1 MPDLLDGLNANQRAV
16 VTHPGGPL
24 LVVAGAGTGKT
35 RTLTSRFAWLVER
48 GIPADCIL
56 ALTFSNPAAAEMRER
71 LETLLDAPYEELNV
85 STFHSFCLKLLR
97 DEALEACV
105 DPFLSPVTPADR
117 LALLL
122 ERIDGLSL
130 RHHEIRGNP
139 APLLASF
146 VSRIDRLKDE
156 LVSADELRTWA
167 DALPEATDAER
178 AHANREREF
187 ARLYA
192 DHDRL
197 LADRGALDFGD
208 LIVRAFRL
216 LYERPHVRER
226 TARRF
231 RHVLVDEY
239 QDTNFAQGMLLRL
252 LVEDHGNV
260 TVVGDDD
267 QAIYRFRGASQKNLL
282 EFQRELPDVTTIKL
296 ERNFRSGR
304 RILDAAAA
312 VVTPIEARVEKK
324 LTGASGGRVRFW
336 SCSSDRAQAQ
346 AVAAEAERLIQGGV
360 APEEIC
366 VLVRSVK
373 TEGAV
378 VAASLEERAIPFR
391 TLGAAAYF
399 QRAEVRDVLAWLRAL
414 ADPGDSGAVVRA
426 LSRPPIELRSVDVA
440 RLTQLAR
447 RRKLDMP
454 SAVAAAL
461 EGPQLSEEGRDR
473 ARAFLRLYRSAST
486 AFEDRRPDAFVMR
499 LIERIGLR
507 RQQVFATHADTVERL
522 RNIAKLPELANVYM
536 RREPQASA
544 RDFARYLAAVA
555 ESGLR
560 EDEAI
565 DRPSA
570 PAVPVMTM
578 HAAKGL
584 EFDHVFVLGLSAG
597 GMPGPFRAPGGDVPD
612 ELLKERL
619 EPESPRAVHEAEMR
633 RLLHVALTRARKG
646 LVLAWAET
654 GAPGTT
660 PRPSPFYEEARA
672 ALEFEE
678 EPFEEEL
685 FGPAEGLH
693 STFRIMRDELLDT
706 VARVGGRLG
715 EMRLD
720 TYLDVD
726 QAVARYLE
734 LIKVAALIERSK
746 EGLEIADVLPWLNE
760 ILAQGATPEQREI
773 LAMSALDDW
782 LRDAER
788 DMERR
793 PATAENGSEA
803 SLDPFIPRRGQ
814 GLMLSASDI
823 DTYRICPLKYKFAR
837 VFRIPQEPTIHQRF
851 GIVLHQVLERFHAQP
866 GGSLESLMAL
876 FEASWR
882 RSGFGDSDD
891 ERQFRERAV
900 AALERYWRDD
910 RESDAEPVWF
920 ERSFSFRMGPHLLRG
935 RVDRVDRHPD
945 GTYELIDYKTGRAK
959 TEQELREDVQLS
971 VYQMGARESWGLE
984 TSAQSYFYVLTG
996 ERVPVEHSYEE
1007 LERVRATVSEI
1018 AEGILAQDFDP
1029 KPSPEICSFCDY
1041 RIVCPAAEK

>member
-1 MPDLLDGLNANQRAV
+1 MPDFLDGLNANQRAV

-35 RTLTSRFAWLVER
+35 RSLTRRFAWLVEQ
-48 GIPADCIL
+48 GTPADCIL
-56 ALTFSNPAAAEMRER
+56 ALTFSSPAAAEMRER

-122 ERIDGLSL
+122 ERIDELSL

-312 VVTPIEARVEKK
+312 VVAPIEARVEKK

-507 RQQVFATHADTVERL
+507 RQQVFATHADTVE
-522 RNIAKLPELANVYM
+522 
-536 RREPQASA
+536 Q
-544 RDFARYLAAVA
+544 
-555 ESGLR
+555 
-560 EDEAI
+560 
-565 DRPSA
+565 PSA
-570 PAVPVMTM
+570 AAVPVMTM

-584 EFDHVFVLGLSAG
+584 EFDHVFVLGLSAAA
-597 GMPGPFRAPGGDVPD
+597 MPGPYRAPNGDVPD
-612 ELLKERL
+612 ELLKEKL
-619 EPESPRAVHEAEMR
+619 DGESPRAQHEAEMR
-633 RLLHVALTRARKG
+633 RLLHVAMTRARKG
-646 LVLAWAET
+646 LVLAWAQT

-734 LIKVAALIERSK
+734 LIKVAALIERAR
-746 EGLEIADVLPWLNE
+746 EGQPLETALAEVNE
-760 ILAQGATPEQREI
+760 ILAQCATPEQREI
-773 LAMSALDDW
+773 FEESGLDGW
-782 LRDAER
+782 LRDTGRDPAEL
-788 DMERR
+788 
-793 PATAENGSEA
+793 PGSTNGSDA
-803 SLDPFIPRRGQ
+803 SLDPFIPRRGR

-851 GIVLHQVLERFHAQP
+851 GIVMHQVLERFHTED
-866 GGSLESLMAL
+866 GGSLERLREL
-876 FEASWR
+876 FEISWR

-891 ERQFRERAV
+891 ELQFRERAV
-900 AALERYWRDD
+900 ESLERYWRQN
-910 RESDAEPVWF
+910 EASEAEPVWF
-920 ERSFSFRMGPHLLRG
+920 ERSFAFKIGPHLLRG

-945 GTYELIDYKTGRAK
+945 GSFELIDYKTGKAK
-959 TEQELREDVQLS
+959 TEDELREDVQLS
-971 VYQMGARESWGLE
+971 VYQMGARESWRLE
-984 TSAQSYFYVLTG
+984 TTAQSYFYVLSG
-996 ERVPVEHSYEE
+996 DKVPVEHSAEE
-1007 LERVRATVSEI
+1007 LERVRATVTEI
-1018 AEGILAQDFDP
+1018 AGGILKQRFEP
-1029 KPSPEICSFCDY
+1029 TPSPDICRFCDY
-1041 RIVCPAAEK
+1041 RIICPAAEK